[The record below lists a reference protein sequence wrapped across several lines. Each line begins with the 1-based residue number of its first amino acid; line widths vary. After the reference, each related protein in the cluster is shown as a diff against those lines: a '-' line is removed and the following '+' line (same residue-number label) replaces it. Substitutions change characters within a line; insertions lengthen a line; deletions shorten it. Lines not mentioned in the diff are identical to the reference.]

1 MADITLNVFD
11 LGVLAIVGLSALMAF
26 FRGFVREFLSLVGWL
41 GASIITLR
49 ALPTVS
55 KMLEPHIP
63 SPVIANGIASV
74 LLFFG
79 CVLIFSIIS
88 GFIIKVLKPGA
99 KVGLFDN
106 LMGLCFG
113 SARGIL
119 MIAIGY
125 HVMTVVITE
134 KDYPKAVKDSYAA
147 PHIAKVAKWV
157 GTLTPEALKAITDK
171 KPLDAD
177 ALKNTSD
184 SIKNA
189 IQKLPSDLPSENDI
203 NRRTPSIEEL
213 QQRLREENLR

>member
-1 MADITLNVFD
+1 MADVTLNMFD
-11 LGVLAIVGLSALMAF
+11 LGVLVIVGLSALMAF

-55 KMLEPHIP
+55 KMLEPHIA

-79 CVLIFSIIS
+79 CVLVFSIIS

-106 LMGLCFG
+106 LLGLCFG

-125 HVMTVVITE
+125 HVMTAVLAE
-134 KDYPKAVKDSYAA
+134 KDYPEMIKDSYAA
-147 PHIAKVAKWV
+147 PYIARVAKWV
-157 GTLTPEALKAITDK
+157 GTLTPEALKAITEK
-171 KPLDAD
+171 KAFDAD
-177 ALKNTSD
+177 TLKNAGD
-184 SIKNA
+184 SIKSSLE
-189 IQKLPSDLPSENDI
+189 KLPGDLPSDDDI
-203 NRRTPSIEEL
+203 TPDTPSIEEL

>member
-1 MADITLNVFD
+1 
-11 LGVLAIVGLSALMAF
+11 
-26 FRGFVREFLSLVGWL
+26 
-41 GASIITLR
+41 
-49 ALPTVS
+49 
-55 KMLEPHIP
+55 MLEPHIA

-74 LLFFG
+74 LIFFG

-125 HVMTVVITE
+125 HVMTAVLAE

-147 PHIAKVAKWV
+147 PYIADVAKWV
-157 GTLTPEALKAITDK
+157 GTLTPQALKAITDK
-171 KPLDAD
+171 KALDTD
-177 ALKNTSD
+177 ALKNAGD
-184 SIKNA
+184 SIKSSLE
-189 IQKLPSDLPSENDI
+189 KLPGDLPSDDDI
-203 NRRTPSIEEL
+203 NRRTTSIEEL

>member
-1 MADITLNVFD
+1 MADVTLNMFD
-11 LGVLAIVGLSALMAF
+11 LGVLSIVGLSALMAF

-55 KMLEPHIP
+55 KMLEPHIA

-79 CVLIFSIIS
+79 CVLVFSIIS

-125 HVMTVVITE
+125 HVMTAVLAE
-134 KDYPKAVKDSYAA
+134 KDYPEVIKESLAA
-147 PHIAKVAKWV
+147 PSIAKVAKWV
-157 GTLTPEALKAITDK
+157 GTLTPEALKAITEK
-171 KPLDAD
+171 KAIDAD
-177 ALKNTSD
+177 TLKNAGD
-184 SIKNA
+184 SIKSSLEKLPGN
-189 IQKLPSDLPSENDI
+189 LPSDDDI
-203 NRRTPSIEEL
+203 NHRTPSIEEL